1 MIKFSAILNSLIL
14 VSVIA
19 LCMTITFLQSEGHWS
34 SENVGNEG
42 ALMSNLSM
50 DPETKP
56 DFQGMEL
63 TVFTRKMIDEFT
75 SAFNWS
81 FSISETD
88 HLGVIVLDYEGVSFI
103 IFSVKSQCFQF
114 FFRNSTVLKHVSQFY
129 RLSQNPDPDPRLL
142 RKKSTRVNLQLMMT
156 KNLFSILHISILRLL
171 SFLTDRMKIVFLQ
184 MSV

>member
-1 MIKFSAILNSLIL
+1 MLHYQSLKFKSVTNSKAKMIKFSAIINSLIL

-63 TVFTRKMIDEFT
+63 TVFTRKMIDGFT

-81 FSISETD
+81 FSISETV

-103 IFSVKSQCFQF
+103 IFCQCPKHLVMYIKASSLFIFCFGTFVPDWSGQKWSV
-114 FFRNSTVLKHVSQFY
+114 
-129 RLSQNPDPDPRLL
+129 
-142 RKKSTRVNLQLMMT
+142 
-156 KNLFSILHISILRLL
+156 
-171 SFLTDRMKIVFLQ
+171 
-184 MSV
+184 